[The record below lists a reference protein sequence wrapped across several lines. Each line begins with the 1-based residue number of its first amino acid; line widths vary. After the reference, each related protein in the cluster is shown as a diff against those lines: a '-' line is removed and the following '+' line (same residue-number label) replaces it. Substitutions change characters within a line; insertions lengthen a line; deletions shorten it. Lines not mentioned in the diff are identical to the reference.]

1 MVTQPFGGVFN
12 GTRALVTGHT
22 GFKGAWLTIWLR
34 ELGAQVTGISLPDPP
49 SAPNLF
55 DLLEVAPE
63 IQDLRFDL
71 AEFERT
77 KDAISEAAPDVVFH
91 LAAQPLVLE
100 GYTNPH
106 GTIQTNVL
114 GTTNVLEAVRAI
126 GSVRSVVIATTD
138 KCYRR
143 DGGPHPFV
151 ESDPLGGPDP
161 YSASKAA
168 AEMVCAAYRQLP
180 AMPPVAT
187 IRAGNVLGGGDWG
200 AHRLV
205 PDLIRAWKNDEP
217 VILRNPDSVRPWQNI
232 LDCLGGYLSVSQLHL
247 ETGAEPFGAY
257 NIGPLAGASG
267 SSVSEIIEASITALG
282 GGTWKQEDGDPEKPE
297 NPALFLDVTR
307 AVEHL
312 GWRPQLTGQQA
323 ASNAAEWYRRFYKGE
338 SAAKLCHQALRI
350 FRSSAASNFD

>member
-1 MVTQPFGGVFN
+1 MVTQPFGGAFN

-22 GFKGAWLTIWLR
+22 GFKGAWLTLWLR

-71 AEFERT
+71 ADFERT
-77 KDAISEAAPDVVFH
+77 KEAISEAAPDVVFH

-100 GYTNPH
+100 GYANPH

-114 GTTNVLEAVRAI
+114 GATNVLEAVRAI
-126 GSVRSVVIATTD
+126 SGVRSVVIATTD
-138 KCYRR
+138 KCYRP
-143 DGGPHPFV
+143 DDGPHPFV
-151 ESDPLGGPDP
+151 ESDPLGGLDP

-205 PDLIRAWKNDEP
+205 PDLIRAWENDEP
-217 VILRNPDSVRPWQNI
+217 VLLRNPESVRPWQDI
-232 LDCLGGYLSVSQLHL
+232 LDCLGGYLRVSQLHL
-247 ETGAEPFGAY
+247 ETGTEPFGAY
-257 NIGPLAGASG
+257 NIGPLAGARD
-267 SSVSEIIEASITALG
+267 SVSEIIETSITALG
-282 GGTWKQEDGDPEKPE
+282 GGTWKQVDGDPAKPE
-297 NPALFLDVTR
+297 NPVLFLDATR

-312 GWRPQLTGQQA
+312 GWRPRLTGLQA
-323 ASNAAEWYRRFYKGE
+323 ASHAAEWYRRFYGGE
-338 SAAKLCHQALRI
+338 SAAELCHQSLTT
-350 FRSSAASNFD
+350 FQSLAASSSD